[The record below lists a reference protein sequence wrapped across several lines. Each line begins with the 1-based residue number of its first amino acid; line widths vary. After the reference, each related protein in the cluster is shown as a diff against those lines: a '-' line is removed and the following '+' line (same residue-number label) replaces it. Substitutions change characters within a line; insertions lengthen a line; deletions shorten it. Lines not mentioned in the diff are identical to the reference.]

1 MLGDGGQLQDE
12 DHLDQL
18 KKPKK
23 LMKIPGSLIGLAV
36 DDRKSAFTVDAGITL
51 QQVRIGKL
59 HSDQRISII
68 NFSVNG

>member
-23 LMKIPGSLIGLAV
+23 LMKIPGSLVGLAV
-36 DDRKSAFTVDAGITL
+36 DDIGEIRERAEKEMLAL
-51 QQVRIGKL
+51 QV
-59 HSDQRISII
+59 
-68 NFSVNG
+68 